1 MKVRKTSKAAYDSI
15 KDQRATMWGKIVK
28 AAGKL
33 PNGGNFEQIASKA
46 GLRPDQVWRRL
57 SELVDA
63 KIMINTGET
72 SLTSSGHRAMVRK
85 LNKAYAA

>member
-33 PNGGNFEQIASKA
+33 PNGGNFEQIANKA
-46 GLRPDQVWRRL
+46 GLRPDQVWKRL
-57 SELVDA
+57 PELVDM
-63 KIMINTGET
+63 KILVNTGET
-72 SLTSSGHRAMVRK
+72 RPTSTGRKAMVRA